1 MSRIAFLFCFFSQS
15 VRLIWLSD
23 RNHTQLVTEKSK
35 NRKQLLPYISENSRA
50 VIRSA
55 FAGPGYSEDVIKKLS
70 RPFCGSA
77 FPFVDTQTSFLGDG
91 EASCTFCQ
99 NLELTS

>member
-1 MSRIAFLFCFFSQS
+1 MG
-15 VRLIWLSD
+15 
-23 RNHTQLVTEKSK
+23 
-35 NRKQLLPYISENSRA
+35 
-50 VIRSA
+50 SA
-55 FAGPGYSEDVIKKLS
+55 FAGPGYSEDVIKNLS

-77 FPFVDTQTSFLGDG
+77 FPFVDTETSFLDDG